1 MSNISMEEITKE
13 GVKGV
18 RAVFRL
24 QFPRQIVADTIWQVD
39 KFTQYF
45 PEILTIDI
53 LENSEKSQLIRY
65 HVDAVYKKISYV
77 LRRNRD
83 VINGVDTISWRMT
96 EGDLRK
102 IIGSWAIVTEDQNRC
117 RLIYESYVD
126 ASFLVP
132 TTVIGKIAKTKLREM
147 VQKVHDAAA
156 AFSTEAS

>member
-1 MSNISMEEITKE
+1 ME
-13 GVKGV
+13 
-18 RAVFRL
+18 AN
-24 QFPRQIVADTIWQVD
+24 TIWQVD

-96 EGDLRK
+96 EGDLR
-102 IIGSWAIVTEDQNRC
+102 
-117 RLIYESYVD
+117 
-126 ASFLVP
+126 
-132 TTVIGKIAKTKLREM
+132 
-147 VQKVHDAAA
+147 
-156 AFSTEAS
+156 